1 MKFADPKND
10 VAFRK
15 IFGNEAK
22 KGILISFL
30 NSILNLE
37 QERKIID
44 LEFRNTFQ
52 LPRISGLKS
61 SIIDVN
67 VKDQSGTTYI
77 VEMQLSEVSG
87 FDKRVQ
93 YYVSKEY
100 SSQIEKGEEYSKLTP
115 VVFIGILEFEYFK
128 GNNYLTRHVIL
139 NIETLENELKDI
151 NFNFIELPKFKKEL
165 NECITLTDKWI
176 YFIQNAENLDVIPP
190 NVDDEGLKQAY
201 AESNKHNWSKEE
213 LNRYDYFLMR
223 EQDERGRIELAI
235 EKAEKKG
242 LERGLERGLEKGIQ
256 IGIQNREIEIVKNAL
271 RKGLSISDISELT
284 GLSAEEINK
293 LI

>member
-22 KGILISFL
+22 KVILISFL
-30 NSILNLE
+30 NSVLNLE
-37 QERKIID
+37 GDRKIID

-52 LPRISGLKS
+52 LPRVAGLKS

-77 VEMQLSEVSG
+77 VEMQLSEVVN

-100 SSQIEKGEEYSKLTP
+100 SSQIEKGDEYSKLTP
-115 VVFIGILEFEYFK
+115 VVLVGVLKFDYFK

-139 NIETLENELKDI
+139 NVETLENELKDI
-151 NFNFIELPKFKKEL
+151 NFNFIELTKFTKDL
-165 NECITLTDKWI
+165 NECETLTDKWI
-176 YFIQNAENLDVIPP
+176 YFIKNAENLDVIPP
-190 NVDDEGLKQAY
+190 DVTDEGLKEAY
-201 AESNKHNWSKEE
+201 TESDKHNWTKEE
-213 LNRYDYFLMR
+213 LASYDYYLMR
-223 EQDERGRIELAI
+223 EQDERGRVELAEKREK
-235 EKAEKKG
+235 EKAEKKAEEDK
-242 LERGLERGLEKGIQ
+242 LEIAKKLKLAGVAFGI
-256 IGIQNREIEIVKNAL
+256 ISNST
-271 RKGLSISDISELT
+271 GLSIEVIE
-284 GLSAEEINK
+284 K
-293 LI
+293 L